1 MPPVRRS
8 LAALVFGACL
18 FASPAAQAE
27 PSPALLDPSLA
38 NEQAPASYRAKF
50 DTTKGAILFECTRE
64 WAPYGAD
71 RFYNLVKIGFFDNV
85 AFFRVVKGFVTQW
98 GIHGDP
104 AVAKAWEKA
113 RLAPDPVKESNQR
126 GTLTFAMA
134 GRPDTRTTQVF
145 LNFGNNARL
154 DGMGFAPLCKVVEG
168 MDVADALFAEYG
180 EQVTSKQGEI
190 TAKGNAYLK
199 DAWPNLDYVKSATIV
214 GGGGAPTPAPSTPAS
229 EGSGSAMYVVGAL
242 LVLGIGVLLV
252 TGRGGPAPAHA
263 PAAPA
268 KGPARSAKKPG
279 ADRGKRAGA
288 SRAKPS
294 ATKSGPAKPS
304 AE

>member
-1 MPPVRRS
+1 MSPLRRS

-18 FASPAAQAE
+18 FAPPVAHAD
-27 PSPALLDPSLA
+27 PSPALLDPSVA

-113 RLAPDPVKESNQR
+113 RLPPDPVKESNQR

-145 LNFGNNARL
+145 LNFGNNSRL

-168 MDVADALFAEYG
+168 MDVAEALFAEYG

-190 TAKGNAYLK
+190 TAKGNTYLK
-199 DAWPNLDYVKSATIV
+199 DAWPNLDYVKNATIV
-214 GGGGAPTPAPSTPAS
+214 GGSGAPAPSAPAG

-252 TGRGGPAPAHA
+252 TGRGAPAPAQ
-263 PAAPA
+263 PA
-268 KGPARSAKKPG
+268 KSPARAEKKPG
-279 ADRGKRAGA
+279 ADRGKKPGA
-288 SRAKPS
+288 KRAKPS
-294 ATKSGPAKPS
+294 ATKPGPAKPS
-304 AE
+304 GE